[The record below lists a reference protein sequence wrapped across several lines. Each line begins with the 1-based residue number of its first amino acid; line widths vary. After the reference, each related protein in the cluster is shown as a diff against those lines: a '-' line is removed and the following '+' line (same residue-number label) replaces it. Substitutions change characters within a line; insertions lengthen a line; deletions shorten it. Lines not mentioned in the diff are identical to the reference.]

1 MTTNF
6 CRSFGVSV
14 PIVLPGMTQIS
25 VPNLVSA
32 VAQSGGLGLLATA
45 SLSAEQTEESICEV
59 RRMTDATFGI
69 GIPLLVP
76 DAREKVETAI
86 RQKVPVINFSLG
98 KGDWLIDQ
106 VHSYGGK
113 VIATVTTEK
122 HAHAAVRAGADALLV
137 TGHEA
142 AGHGSSVTSLVLVPR
157 IARDLEVPVIAAGG
171 FCDGF
176 GLAAAL
182 ALGASAV
189 AMGTRFAMTRESPLH
204 PTSKRAVQIRSV
216 DDTVY
221 TDRFDGMDCRI
232 MQTPAALKLTR
243 EKPSIR
249 AAVRAAHA
257 SDRQN
262 TLPKLTLYR
271 RVLQKGASH
280 VIKLARMADAGDAMR
295 RALTEG
301 DHETGIQPIGQGI
314 GLIDDVPTVA
324 YLMERIVREA
334 RCTAESLNQS
344 LNGPA

>member
-1 MTTNF
+1 
-6 CRSFGVSV
+6 
-14 PIVLPGMTQIS
+14 
-25 VPNLVSA
+25 
-32 VAQSGGLGLLATA
+32 
-45 SLSAEQTEESICEV
+45 
-59 RRMTDATFGI
+59 
-69 GIPLLVP
+69 
-76 DAREKVETAI
+76 
-86 RQKVPVINFSLG
+86 
-98 KGDWLIDQ
+98 
-106 VHSYGGK
+106 
-113 VIATVTTEK
+113 
-122 HAHAAVRAGADALLV
+122 
-137 TGHEA
+137 
-142 AGHGSSVTSLVLVPR
+142 
-157 IARDLEVPVIAAGG
+157 
-171 FCDGF
+171 
-176 GLAAAL
+176 
-182 ALGASAV
+182 
-189 AMGTRFAMTRESPLH
+189 
-204 PTSKRAVQIRSV
+204 
-216 DDTVY
+216 
-221 TDRFDGMDCRI
+221 
-232 MQTPAALKLTR
+232 MQTPAALKLAR